1 MNYPIKVFTRSRVM
15 VVICYIYQ
23 HKITAFLEA
32 YAYLHTKKTSH
43 LSKLH
48 REGTKVSYS
57 PCCQQ
62 YISNYIVQYSA

>member
-1 MNYPIKVFTRSRVM
+1 M
-15 VVICYIYQ
+15 VVICYIYR

-32 YAYLHTKKTSH
+32 YAYLHTKTSH
-43 LSKLH
+43 LSKFQ

-57 PCCQQ
+57 SCCQQ

>member
-1 MNYPIKVFTRSRVM
+1 M

-32 YAYLHTKKTSH
+32 YAYVYLNTKTSH

-57 PCCQQ
+57 PCRQQ